1 MSFAFP
7 HRSRCATPLNQL
19 IQRACA
25 LTLLAVLALIASSC
39 ATSAKAAG
47 NHIGNTLAIS
57 GSLPAGNVNE
67 LYNAVLSVGGG
78 ASPYHFSLISGS
90 LPTGVNL
97 NENTGSLT
105 GTPSVTGTYAF
116 SVDVTDAGE
125 RRGTAEFT
133 INIAR
138 SVQSGFTIN
147 VSPASATVAPGGKQQ
162 FTATVTGTSNS
173 GVTWNASSGSIDK
186 NGLYTAPAAQSPV
199 SVTITATSKANSAQT
214 AQAAIT
220 VNPEQAQPL
229 QIETSSLPAGQSGNS
244 YSASLAATGGTQPYN
259 WSVSSGAFPSG
270 VALSTSGAISGVP
283 AATGTFSFSV
293 SVTDAVQ
300 NTAAA
305 TLSLTVSQ
313 AGGYDGPAQL
323 PLATVTTSLADTP
336 ATGSI
341 IRVNAGGD
349 LQTALNQAL
358 CGQTV
363 QLQAGVTFT
372 GQFTVPAKNCNASHW
387 IIVRTSSPDS
397 ALPPEGQRLTPCYGG
412 VASLPGRPAYPCS
425 NPQSVVATIQ
435 MTTGGNGPLK
445 LANRANYYRFIGL
458 ELTRPYGAPG
468 DADLISF
475 EGTADHIIVDRS
487 WLHGQAQDETSVG
500 VNTNGGTNVA
510 VVDSYLNDF
519 HCIAITG
526 LCTDAHAIAGGGG
539 TNQDGPFLF
548 QDNFLEASG
557 EAVLF
562 GGGPADKTP
571 MDITIQG
578 NHFFKPWQWM
588 PGNPNFVGGTDGSPF
603 IVKNHLELKNA
614 ARILVQGNLFEN
626 NWGGFSQHGYSIML
640 TPKNQRTQKGQNV
653 CPLCQVTDVTIRY
666 NQISHSGG
674 GIEIATAKPKGGTE
688 ALAGARFSLHDLV
701 LDDISTNY
709 VGEGVAFEIFNGW
722 QQNPINTVTINH
734 VTAFPDPNSHLL
746 VMGNLDHV
754 PPMYGFVFTNNLVMT
769 AEHPVWNA
777 FGSAAG
783 KTCAQQ
789 DVPMTSISK
798 CFTTY
803 TFQNNGLIASP
814 PPFPPSTWP
823 KDNLFPNSP
832 DAVQFVN
839 FNGGNGGN
847 YELLPASPY
856 KNKGTDGKDLGADV
870 AGLMQMLANVP

>member
-1 MSFAFP
+1 MAL
-7 HRSRCATPLNQL
+7 PLFDYL
-19 IQRACA
+19 RF
-25 LTLLAVLALIASSC
+25 VAS
-39 ATSAKAAG
+39 
-47 NHIGNTLAIS
+47 
-57 GSLPAGNVNE
+57 
-67 LYNAVLSVGGG
+67 
-78 ASPYHFSLISGS
+78 
-90 LPTGVNL
+90 GVNL

-244 YSASLAATGGTQPYN
+244 YSASLAATGGTQPYS

-445 LANRANYYRFIGL
+445 LANRAKL
-458 ELTRPYGAPG
+458 LP
-468 DADLISF
+468 
-475 EGTADHIIVDRS
+475 
-487 WLHGQAQDETSVG
+487 LHWPG
-500 VNTNGGTNVA
+500 VNPSLRSSRG
-510 VVDSYLNDF
+510 
-519 HCIAITG
+519 C
-526 LCTDAHAIAGGGG
+526 
-539 TNQDGPFLF
+539 GP
-548 QDNFLEASG
+548 
-557 EAVLF
+557 
-562 GGGPADKTP
+562 
-571 MDITIQG
+571 
-578 NHFFKPWQWM
+578 
-588 PGNPNFVGGTDGSPF
+588 
-603 IVKNHLELKNA
+603 
-614 ARILVQGNLFEN
+614 
-626 NWGGFSQHGYSIML
+626 Y
-640 TPKNQRTQKGQNV
+640 
-653 CPLCQVTDVTIRY
+653 
-666 NQISHSGG
+666 
-674 GIEIATAKPKGGTE
+674 
-688 ALAGARFSLHDLV
+688 
-701 LDDISTNY
+701 
-709 VGEGVAFEIFNGW
+709 
-722 QQNPINTVTINH
+722 
-734 VTAFPDPNSHLL
+734 
-746 VMGNLDHV
+746 
-754 PPMYGFVFTNNLVMT
+754 
-769 AEHPVWNA
+769 
-777 FGSAAG
+777 
-783 KTCAQQ
+783 
-789 DVPMTSISK
+789 
-798 CFTTY
+798 
-803 TFQNNGLIASP
+803 
-814 PPFPPSTWP
+814 
-823 KDNLFPNSP
+823 
-832 DAVQFVN
+832 
-839 FNGGNGGN
+839 
-847 YELLPASPY
+847 
-856 KNKGTDGKDLGADV
+856 
-870 AGLMQMLANVP
+870 